1 MLSARPFGALLCPYN
16 GPSENRLYHYLLRSR
31 RKRPTRVP
39 CLHAY
44 FILQDPSAPSSMPC
58 ITSVLH
64 IPAAIR
70 CFIFTHMNCLPTPSH
85 QLRWRLRNYFHVFQ
99 ELWGR
104 GIHDADVHRHH
115 ARLER
120 RCRVRRS
127 QWHHHHCELQHQ
139 CVPYVCVCMCV
150 LHAFCMPS
158 ILSRWEARGHGR
170 RCRRGPSSLQH
181 IHPKWI
187 RGTVAIWLKCRMRA
201 GKGTFFIVPYAMFLE
216 CVDFG

>member
-150 LHAFCMPS
+150 LHVLYVEQMGG
-158 ILSRWEARGHGR
+158 ARPLGVADVAPPP
-170 RCRRGPSSLQH
+170 CNTF
-181 IHPKWI
+181 I
-187 RGTVAIWLKCRMRA
+187 RNGYVAQS
-201 GKGTFFIVPYAMFLE
+201 PY
-216 CVDFG
+216 G

>member
-1 MLSARPFGALLCPYN
+1 
-16 GPSENRLYHYLLRSR
+16 
-31 RKRPTRVP
+31 
-39 CLHAY
+39 
-44 FILQDPSAPSSMPC
+44 MPC
-58 ITSVLH
+58 ITNVFL
-64 IPAAIR
+64 IPTAIR
-70 CFIFTHMNCLPTPSH
+70 CFIFTRMNCLPTPSH
-85 QLRWRLRNYFHVFQ
+85 QLRWQLCNYLHVFQ

-104 GIHDADVHRHH
+104 GIDDADVCRHH

-127 QWHHHHCELQHQ
+127 QWHDHHCELQHQ

-187 RGTVAIWLKCRMRA
+187 RGTVAIWLKITKRRSHLDLS
-201 GKGTFFIVPYAMFLE
+201 YAISTETLHLE
-216 CVDFG
+216 CGIFFTKTPDKYEWPELLRK